1 MKKISF
7 MIAALLVA
15 MTGCQKEPQVNPEN
29 NPGSNAEAVGYVSLK
44 ISLPSSTATRA
55 TDTDF
60 SDGEANGNEYK
71 VNDVTI
77 VFYGE
82 DGAYQE
88 TVTVEPE
95 PIWNNNAADDITV
108 SGKTPA
114 IPVKNAVKQAL
125 VLVNASGLITKFD
138 YPTYSAFNSALEST
152 IAQVIGTDEAPD
164 FFMSNE
170 PYYKDG
176 KFTTLV
182 PVDVKPT
189 ETQALEAAKNV
200 KVERAAAKVTVKFDN
215 TKYVNVENES
225 KAVVKGWNLDVTNKS
240 FYPVRQGYDSNA
252 ANEWF
257 TAADTPANQSIIGLS
272 RIYWAKD
279 PNYAEGNITGET
291 LSAFN
296 RVTEGDLT
304 LGNNAFAYCL
314 ENTFN
319 TNCMNENQTTTVML
333 KANYVPKGINEDQTW
348 FMVGPGKTV
357 YNVEDFAD
365 YLSAQVIAYGDG
377 AGLVERNVLI
387 GLLNNQ
393 SAGLCQ
399 NIFVC
404 EQASPGIEGK
414 AHEYVGEIICYKDG
428 ICYYPVKVRHF
439 TAEELGYADEAEFKN
454 SFEGVGAMEPGY
466 KTNDLGRY
474 GVLRNTWYN
483 ITVNSIKN
491 PGSPVIPDPT
501 DNPDDKFEQFV
512 ACTIDILAWSVRNH
526 GVDL

>member
-88 TVTVEPE
+88 TVTVEPD

-182 PVDVKPT
+182 SVDVKPT
-189 ETQALEAAKNV
+189 ATQALEAAKNV

-215 TKYVNVENES
+215 TKYVNAENES

-257 TAADTPANQSIIGLS
+257 TGADTPANQSIIGLS

-333 KANYVPKGINEDQTW
+333 KANYVPKDINEDETW

-357 YNVEDFAD
+357 Y
-365 YLSAQVIAYGDG
+365 SA
-377 AGLVERNVLI
+377 AGLVEYIKSKLTAEQVATVPADLANTLSANAGEVEDVMVAERNSVM
-387 GLLNNQ
+387 LND
-393 SAGLCQ
+393 L
-399 NIFVC
+399 
-404 EQASPGIEGK
+404 
-414 AHEYVGEIICYKDG
+414 VGEVICYKDG

-454 SFEGVGAMEPGY
+454 SFEGVGAMDPGY

-491 PGSPVIPDPT
+491 PGSPVIPDPI